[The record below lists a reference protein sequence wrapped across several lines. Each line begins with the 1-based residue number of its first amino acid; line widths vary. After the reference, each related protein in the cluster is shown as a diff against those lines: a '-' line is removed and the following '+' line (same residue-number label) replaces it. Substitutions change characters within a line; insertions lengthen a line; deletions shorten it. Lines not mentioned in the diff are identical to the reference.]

1 MQMGKWEVRFRKDE
15 NNGLPYID
23 LWSRQKTQQHCW
35 CRMAPKKQQTCFF
48 KWFGRTTKV
57 VPREVLEAKEARCV
71 MGIIGNPSKRDF
83 KGMVSGNMIRNCPVT
98 TDAIT
103 NASAIFCPDLASV
116 RGKTVRRMP
125 EQVVGDYLS
134 GAQDSDTGSR
144 SIVCRWNIVFN
155 HCIETIKF
163 IKLRHVATHT
173 AKSLNKHMQ

>member
-1 MQMGKWEVRFRKDE
+1 
-15 NNGLPYID
+15 
-23 LWSRQKTQQHCW
+23 
-35 CRMAPKKQQTCFF
+35 MAPKKQQTCFF

-71 MGIIGNPSKRDF
+71 MGISGNPSKRDF

-163 IKLRHVATHT
+163 IKVRHVATHT